1 MDKTSSLGYQT
12 ERIKTNNL
20 TLLTDLYQLTMM
32 NGYRICGLDKK
43 RAVFDIFYRGSGGYS
58 YAIAAGLEQAIDYI
72 LNLHFDESDIA
83 YLRSLGIFDENF
95 LNAVKEFRFT
105 GDIKAVPEGTM
116 IFPYEPILTVSAPL
130 WEAQLVETALLTF
143 INHQTLIA
151 TKAARLKECTKNKI
165 SEFGLR
171 RAQGADAGIYGAR
184 AACIGGCRTTSN
196 VVAGKIFGIPVTG
209 THSHSWVMS
218 FDSELEA
225 FEKYAEIYPDNCL
238 LLVDTYDT
246 LKSGVPNAIKVFD
259 KLKAQ
264 GHKPVGIRLDSGDLA
279 YLSKKARVMLDEAGH
294 NDCLIFATNDLD
306 EDILLSLDTQDAKI
320 DVYGIGTKLI
330 TSYNNASLGGV
341 YKLCALEENGE
352 LVPKI
357 KISNSHEKTTNPGV
371 KKVVRIYK
379 DGMAQADLICL
390 EDEVFDTSKPLT
402 IFHPQYTWKRI
413 TFENYEVREL
423 MQPVFRDGKL
433 VYDKPTL
440 AQINDNEDKNISE
453 FFPEYRRVVNTQE
466 YKVDLSEKLWKLK
479 QTLLQR

>member
-1 MDKTSSLGYQT
+1 MTNIDYTT

-32 NGYRICGLDKK
+32 NGYRRCKLDER

-72 LNLHFDESDIA
+72 LNLHFDDSDIA
-83 YLRSLGIFDENF
+83 YLRSLKIFDEDF
-95 LNAVKEFRFT
+95 LKALETFEFT

-116 IFPYEPILTVSAPL
+116 VFPYEPILTVSAPL
-130 WEAQLVETALLTF
+130 WQAQLVETALLTF
-143 INHQTLIA
+143 VNHQTLIA

-171 RAQGADAGIYGAR
+171 RAQGPDAGIYGAR

-196 VVAGKIFGIPVTG
+196 VVAGKLFGIPVTG

-218 FDSELEA
+218 FDTELEA

-279 YLSKKARVMLDEAGH
+279 YLSRKARVMLDEAGH
-294 NDCLIFATNDLD
+294 EDCLIFATNDLD
-306 EDILLSLDTQDAKI
+306 EDILLALNSQDAKI

-341 YKLCALEENGE
+341 YKLCALEEDGN

-357 KISNSHEKTTNPGV
+357 KVSNSHEKTTNPGV
-371 KKVVRIYK
+371 KKIVRIFK

-390 EDEVFDTSKPLT
+390 EDETFDTSKPLT
-402 IFHPQYTWKRI
+402 IFHPEQTWKKT
-413 TFENYEVREL
+413 TFTDYELKEL
-423 MQPVFRDGKL
+423 MVPIFKDGKL
-433 VYDKPTL
+433 VYDMPTL
-440 AQINDNEDKNISE
+440 KEICDREDKTIDS

-466 YKVDLSEKLWKLK
+466 YKVDLSQKLWDLK
-479 QTLLQR
+479 QKLLNSEH

>member
-1 MDKTSSLGYQT
+1 MTNIDYTT

-32 NGYRICGLDKK
+32 NGYRLCKLDER

-72 LNLHFDESDIA
+72 LNLHFDDSDIA
-83 YLRSLGIFDENF
+83 YLHSLEIFDEDF
-95 LNAVKEFRFT
+95 LKALETFEFT

-116 IFPYEPILTVSAPL
+116 VFPYEPILTVSAPL
-130 WEAQLVETALLTF
+130 WQAQLVETALLTF
-143 INHQTLIA
+143 VNHQTLIA

-171 RAQGADAGIYGAR
+171 RAQGPDAGIYGAR

-196 VVAGKIFGIPVTG
+196 VVAGKLFGIPVTG

-218 FDSELEA
+218 FDTELEA

-279 YLSKKARVMLDEAGH
+279 YLSRKARVMLDEAGH
-294 NDCLIFATNDLD
+294 EDCLIFATNDLD
-306 EDILLSLDTQDAKI
+306 EDILLALNSQDAKI

-341 YKLCALEENGE
+341 YKLCALEEDGN

-357 KISNSHEKTTNPGV
+357 KVSNSHEKTTNPGV
-371 KKVVRIYK
+371 KKIVRIFK

-390 EDEVFDTSKPLT
+390 EDETFDTSKPLT
-402 IFHPQYTWKRI
+402 IFHPEQTWKKT
-413 TFENYEVREL
+413 TFTDYELKEL
-423 MQPVFRDGKL
+423 MVPIFKDGKL
-433 VYDKPTL
+433 VYDMPTL
-440 AQINDNEDKNISE
+440 KEICDREDKSIAS

-466 YKVDLSEKLWKLK
+466 YKVDLSQKLWDLKHKL
-479 QTLLQR
+479 LNSEH

>member
-1 MDKTSSLGYQT
+1 MTNIDYTT

-32 NGYRICGLDKK
+32 NGYRRCKLDER

-72 LNLHFDESDIA
+72 LNLHFDDSDIA
-83 YLRSLGIFDENF
+83 YLRSLEIFDEDF
-95 LNAVKEFRFT
+95 LKALETFEFT

-116 IFPYEPILTVSAPL
+116 VFPYEPILTVSAPL
-130 WEAQLVETALLTF
+130 WQAQLVETALLTF
-143 INHQTLIA
+143 VNHQTLIA

-171 RAQGADAGIYGAR
+171 RAQGPDAGIYGAR

-196 VVAGKIFGIPVTG
+196 VVAGKLFGIPVTG

-218 FDSELEA
+218 FDTELEA

-279 YLSKKARVMLDEAGH
+279 YLSRKARVMLDEAGH
-294 NDCLIFATNDLD
+294 EDCLIFATNDLD
-306 EDILLSLDTQDAKI
+306 EDILLALNSQDAKI

-341 YKLCALEENGE
+341 YKLCALEEDGN

-357 KISNSHEKTTNPGV
+357 KVSNSHEKTTNPGV
-371 KKVVRIYK
+371 KKIVRIFK

-390 EDEVFDTSKPLT
+390 EDETFDTSKPLT
-402 IFHPQYTWKRI
+402 IFHPEQTWKKT
-413 TFENYEVREL
+413 TFTDYELKEL
-423 MQPVFRDGKL
+423 MVQIFKDGKL
-433 VYDKPTL
+433 VYDMPSLKK
-440 AQINDNEDKNISE
+440 ICDREDKSIAS

-466 YKVDLSEKLWKLK
+466 YKVDLSQKLWDLKHKL
-479 QTLLQR
+479 LNSEH